1 VSLPAGTWVRLDGTR
16 VSGKVSLAADR
27 GLVLKKA

>member
-1 VSLPAGTWVRLDGTR
+1 VRLDGTR
-16 VSGKVSLAADR
+16 VSGRVSLGADR